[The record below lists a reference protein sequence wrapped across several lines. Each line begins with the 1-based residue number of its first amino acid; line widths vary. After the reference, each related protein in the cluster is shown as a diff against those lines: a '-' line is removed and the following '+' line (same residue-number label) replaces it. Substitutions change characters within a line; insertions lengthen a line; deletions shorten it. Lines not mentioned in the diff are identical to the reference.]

1 MKGSRGTSA
10 SDVAVEDVID
20 AVVSASRALVGVAA
34 RSIAAVS
41 EDVTVVQYRTL
52 VLLASRGP
60 QNLAGLASLV
70 GVTPATATRMCDR
83 LVRKRLITR
92 HAEHADRRQIR
103 VALSPRGRL
112 MVDTVTAYR
121 RREIDR
127 ILAAIGRDEQ
137 RLLVRALSDF
147 ARAAGEVSDT
157 LWLADWEL

>member
-1 MKGSRGTSA
+1 MKEPDDPDARN
-10 SDVAVEDVID
+10 VATEDVID

-34 RSIAAVS
+34 RSIAATS

-92 HAEHADRRQIR
+92 HTERSDRRQIR
-103 VALSPRGRL
+103 VTLSPRGRQ
-112 MVDTVTAYR
+112 MVDAVTQYR

-127 ILAAIGRDEQ
+127 ILAAIDQDER
-137 RLLVRALSDF
+137 RLLVRALTDF
-147 ARAAGEVSDT
+147 ARAAGEVSDAQ
-157 LWLADWEL
+157 WLGDWDL